1 MQEEEINQFV
11 HHLSTEIIAAMI
23 RREYSQETGVIVIGR
38 LMVELG
44 ARLYMTSMDKDAI
57 IELKKQ
63 RVPIAQIPA
72 VRGMVEQIAKV
83 ARQVTDEGMRC
94 V

>member
-23 RREYSQETGVIVIGR
+23 RREYSQETGVIVTGR
-38 LMVELG
+38 LMVELS
-44 ARLYMTSMDKDAI
+44 ARLYMTGMEKDAI

-63 RVPIAQIPA
+63 RVSIAQIPA
-72 VRGMVEQIAKV
+72 VRNMVEQIASV
-83 ARQVTDEGMRC
+83 ARKTTDEGMKC